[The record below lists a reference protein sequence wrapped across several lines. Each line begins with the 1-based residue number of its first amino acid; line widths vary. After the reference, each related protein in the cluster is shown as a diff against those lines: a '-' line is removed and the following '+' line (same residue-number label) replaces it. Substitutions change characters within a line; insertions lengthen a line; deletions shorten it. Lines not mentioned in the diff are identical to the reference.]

1 MRSNSS
7 REEELGVLVTNEY
20 SSGSNN
26 NNNNKSVDGTI
37 SQTVPLVKQN

>member
-7 REEELGVLVTNEY
+7 REEELGVLATNEY
-20 SSGSNN
+20 SSGSN